1 MGKKIIMLIIKSQ
14 IFIPSGIIIFSN
26 ILGKCLLDFIINFN
40 FFKKIKNYESISYE
54 LILCFIKLLI
64 IICTLFLLYKII
76 FFLLHI
82 IDKNEN
88 YKPVS
93 LINFSS
99 VNNDMFTDVYA
110 FIILAMEAINTNNLI
125 KVLNNIPYYILII
138 ILFLKIISNST
149 YPNYIFKIIGFNVYK
164 VNTKNNIEKILIS
177 KKDYSNI
184 GECDNVIEVI
194 ELDKYILLEFSI
206 K

>member
-1 MGKKIIMLIIKSQ
+1 
-14 IFIPSGIIIFSN
+14 
-26 ILGKCLLDFIINFN
+26 
-40 FFKKIKNYESISYE
+40 
-54 LILCFIKLLI
+54 
-64 IICTLFLLYKII
+64 
-76 FFLLHI
+76 
-82 IDKNEN
+82 
-88 YKPVS
+88 
-93 LINFSS
+93 
-99 VNNDMFTDVYA
+99 MFTDVYA

-194 ELDKYILLEFSI
+194 EINKYIILEFSI